1 MSEVKPFVFKQ
12 FTVEQDLVT
21 MKVGTD
27 GVLVAAW
34 ADVSSADRAMDIGT
48 GSGVIALILGQRTR
62 PEAIIHT
69 IDVDGNAIKQAA
81 KNFDQSP
88 WPYKFIL
95 HHTSIQEYAR
105 TSNDKF
111 DLIISNPPFFT
122 GGMLSENNDRNDVRH
137 TTKLPHGDLLLA
149 VSKLLRSTGSLV
161 IILPYLQGLRFIEIS
176 ASYRFYPGRIT
187 EVKSR
192 VDKPVERLLIQ
203 FTKEKRQTVKEEL
216 IIHAEGDE
224 FTPEYKELTK
234 DLYLK
239 F

>member
-12 FTVEQDLVT
+12 FIVEQDLVT

-34 ADVSSADRAMDIGT
+34 AEVSSADQVMDIGT
-48 GSGVIALILGQRTR
+48 GSGVIALILAQRTL
-62 PEAIIHT
+62 PKAIIHS
-69 IDVDGNAIKQAA
+69 IDVDVNAIKQAA
-81 KNFDQSP
+81 KNFSQSP
-88 WPYKFIL
+88 WPQKFIL
-95 HHTSIQEYAR
+95 HHSSIQEFAR

-149 VSKLLRSTGSLV
+149 VSRLLRPTGSLV

-176 ASYRFYPGRIT
+176 ASYRFYPARIT

-192 VDKPVERLLIQ
+192 TDKPTERLLIQ
-203 FTKEKRQTVKEEL
+203 FVKQKCEIEKREL

-224 FTPEYKELTK
+224 YTQEYKELTK
-234 DLYLK
+234 DFYLK